1 MFMGNGDAYV
11 SVRDFK
17 KLEEKVDL
25 IMEVHASDRKLTK
38 KEKSLV
44 KEGKKDIRRK
54 TGRFVSVEEL

>member
-17 KLEEKVDL
+17 KLEQKVDL
-25 IMEVHASDRKLTK
+25 IMEAHASDRKLTK

-44 KEGKKDIRRK
+44 KEGKRDIKRK
-54 TGRFVSVEEL
+54 TSRFVSLENL